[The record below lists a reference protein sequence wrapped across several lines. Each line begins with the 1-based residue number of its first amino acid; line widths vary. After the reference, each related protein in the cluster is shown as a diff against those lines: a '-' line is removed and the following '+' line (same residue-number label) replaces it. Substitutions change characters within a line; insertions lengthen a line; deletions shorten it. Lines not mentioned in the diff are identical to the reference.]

1 MKLVVLNHKM
11 NIAYNE
17 LDTYIN
23 ALACIKR
30 DNIELVVC
38 PSDIYLLKFIER
50 GFVVG
55 GQNVSFNEKGNY
67 TGEISALQL
76 KSIGAKYCIVGHSER
91 RKYFDEDSNI
101 IHRKIQML
109 LANNIQPILCVGEN
123 LSDKEKKISK
133 KVIMEQIALSID
145 GIPKDSLKDIV
156 IAYEPV
162 WAIGSG
168 MFPSLDYIADIV
180 DCIKTSIKQ
189 VTGVDIR
196 VLYGGSVSDE
206 NILGLQ
212 SIDIL
217 DGYLLGNVSLDT
229 KKMSNL
235 TEKL

>member
-11 NIAYNE
+11 NIEYNE

-23 ALACIKR
+23 ELSCIKKE
-30 DNIELVVC
+30 NVEFVVC

-50 GFVVG
+50 GFCVG
-55 GQNVSFNEKGNY
+55 GQNVSFNERGNY
-67 TGEISALQL
+67 TGEVSALQL

-101 IHRKIQML
+101 INRKIGL
-109 LANNIQPILCVGEN
+109 LLFNGINPILCVGEN
-123 LSDKEKKISK
+123 LSDKEKHQSK
-133 KVIMEQIALSID
+133 KVIIEQIALALDKISQED
-145 GIPKDSLKDIV
+145 LKNII

-180 DCIKTSIKQ
+180 DCIKTSIKKA
-189 VTGVDIR
+189 TGCDIR
-196 VLYGGSVSDE
+196 VLYGGSVNDE
-206 NILGLQ
+206 NISGLS

-217 DGYLLGNVSLDT
+217 DGYLLGNVSLNT

-235 TEKL
+235 TEKV

>member
-11 NIAYNE
+11 NIAYHDLN
-17 LDTYIN
+17 TYMKD
-23 ALACIKR
+23 LSCIKNK
-30 DNIELVVC
+30 NIELVIC
-38 PSDIYLLKFIER
+38 PSDIYLLKFIEK

-55 GQNVSFNEKGNY
+55 GQNVSFDEKGNY

-76 KSIGAKYCIVGHSER
+76 KSIGAKYCIIGHSER

-101 IHRKIQML
+101 IHRKLQML
-109 LANNIQPILCVGEN
+109 LANKIQPILCVGEN
-123 LSDKEKKISK
+123 LKEKERGVSK
-133 KVIMEQIALSID
+133 KVIMEQVALALD
-145 GIPKDSLKDIV
+145 GVPKEALKDIV

-168 MFPSLDYIADIV
+168 MLPKIDYIYDIV
-180 DCIKTSIKQ
+180 FSIKQ
-189 VTGVDIR
+189 IIKTATGCDIR

-206 NILGLQ
+206 NIDGLQ
-212 SIDIL
+212 LIDNL